1 MKIAR
6 YLTLLLPGAFLLLG
20 CVQFSGNRGV
30 EVTWHP
36 EAITQLEK
44 GRSTREDVLSL
55 LGPPSQVI
63 SLENETVL
71 YYLNERTEFE
81 GAILI
86 LFNRFDRATDYDR
99 AVFFFDKDD
108 VLIEYATRIKPDEA

>member
-6 YLTLLLPGAFLLLG
+6 YLTLLLPGALLLLG

-108 VLIEYATRIKPDEA
+108 VLIEYATRIRPDEA